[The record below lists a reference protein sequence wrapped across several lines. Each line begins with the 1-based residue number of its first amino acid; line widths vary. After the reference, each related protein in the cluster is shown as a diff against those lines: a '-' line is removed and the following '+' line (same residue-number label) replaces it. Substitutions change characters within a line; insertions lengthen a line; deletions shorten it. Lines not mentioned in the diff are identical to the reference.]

1 MSKRIVVLM
10 GGWSEE
16 REVSLSSAQGVMKA
30 LKELGYQVFSI
41 DVTRDIAQLVQQLI
55 KYQPDVVFNI
65 LHGTGGE
72 DGVIQGILE
81 AMHVPYTFSGVAASA
96 IGMNKVLARK
106 IFEREGLLSPEW
118 KVVSVADLE
127 QGHPMPMP
135 YVIKPI
141 SDGSSKGVHII
152 HKSEDLPDFTM
163 TWKPGTQLLIE
174 KYIHGREI
182 QVAVMGDR
190 ALGAIEIC
198 PKQGFYDYEAKYTE
212 GKAVHLMPAPVSPE
226 SYQRVL
232 DDALKAHQAI
242 ECRGITRSDFRYDD
256 QEDKFYL
263 LEINT
268 QPGMTPLSLVPEI
281 AAHQGI
287 SFHDLIEWM
296 VDHAQCDQPH
306 EATSAHWK
314 MTVDRQKKDLI
325 EQIPITADALTL
337 ENMMAKRALVL

>member
-16 REVSLSSAQGVMKA
+16 REVSLSSAQGIIKA
-30 LKELGYQVFSI
+30 LKELGYHVFPI
-41 DVTRDIAQLVQQLI
+41 DVTRNIALLIQQLI
-55 KYQPDVVFNI
+55 KHQPDVVFNI

-81 AMHVPYTFSGVAASA
+81 AMHIPYTFSGVAASA

-118 KVVSVADLE
+118 KVVNVSELA
-127 QGHPMPMP
+127 QGHPMPVP

-141 SDGSSKGVHII
+141 SDGSSKGVYII
-152 HKSEDLPDFTM
+152 NSDEDLPDLET
-163 TWKPGTQLLIE
+163 TWKPGTNLLIE

-212 GKAVHLMPAPVSPE
+212 GKAVHLMPAPLSAE
-226 SYQRVL
+226 SYQKVL

-256 QEDKFYL
+256 KEDKFYL

-296 VDHAQCDQPH
+296 VNHAQCDQPQ
-306 EATSAHWK
+306 EETKTFWK
-314 MTVDRQKKDLI
+314 QVIIDHQKKDLS
-325 EQIPITADALTL
+325 EQINVTTDPII
-337 ENMMAKRALVL
+337 ENMMAKGALVL